1 VDVTDFVLAHLHEGS
16 RVLEVGCGGGE
27 LTRALDALGHEV
39 TGIDPAAPDGPIFRK
54 LKLEDVEEDERFDAV
69 VAVRSLHHV
78 TDLESALDKIARL
91 LEPGGSLV
99 VDEFA
104 WDRLD
109 VATADWL
116 YGQRR
121 ILAASG
127 RQPDA
132 PATLE
137 DCCRDWEAE
146 HVGLHGYAAMRE
158 ALDVRFAERHFEW
171 RPFLYRLLDGVV
183 SAELEQTLLEQR
195 AIQATGWRYVGEVR
209 NRSGVVER

>member
-1 VDVTDFVLAHLHEGS
+1 VDVVEFVLSHLHEGS
-16 RVLEVGCGGGE
+16 RVLEVGCGDGT
-27 LTRALDALGHEV
+27 LTRALDAAGFEA

-69 VAVRSLHHV
+69 VAIRSLHHV
-78 TDLESALDKIARL
+78 TDLAAALDKILRL

-99 VDEFA
+99 LDEFA

-121 ILAASG
+121 ILAAGG
-127 RQPDA
+127 RDPDA

-137 DCCRDWEAE
+137 DCCSDWEAE
-146 HVGLHGYAAMRE
+146 HVGLHGYETMRE
-158 ALDVRFAERHFEW
+158 ALDTRFVERHFDW
-171 RPFLYRLLDGVV
+171 LPYLYRLLDGVV
-183 SAELEQTLLEQR
+183 SAELERALLDQG
-195 AIQATGWRYVGEVR
+195 AIQATGWRYVGEAR
-209 NRSGVVER
+209 NHPGAVER